1 MFDDGDAASHLWLE
15 PTMSGKGSR
24 HRYYP
29 EPPSAILQLPT
40 THTHLFSG
48 PFSRTTRVSRYQKG
62 KPIWILLKQETV
74 SGSGISWAMCKSAPR
89 PRQYGLLSCNCNC
102 NWGICITPPT
112 GKARAHHKAIISL
125 YTAVH
130 RLNGTERFPVD
141 DEKRW
146 SIAAASAV
154 GSLFHACS
162 VATEK
167 ALLPIHWCVC
177 GTIRLPVQIALTH
190 RRLMSSSPIYTVAYV
205 REVLAILQKLQGT
218 SKLVSLEY
226 DGDIFEFDRKFISVY
241 SFAL

>member
-74 SGSGISWAMCKSAPR
+74 SGSGISWAMCKSTPR
-89 PRQYGLLSCNCNC
+89 SRQYGLLSCNCNC
-102 NWGICITPPT
+102 NWGIWITPPT

-167 ALLPIHWCVC
+167 ALSPIHRCVC
-177 GTIRLPVQIALTH
+177 GTIRLPDDKARSADRADTSATDVIKSNIYCGICLRSASNSTKIAGH
-190 RRLMSSSPIYTVAYV
+190 FKI
-205 REVLAILQKLQGT
+205 
-218 SKLVSLEY
+218 
-226 DGDIFEFDRKFISVY
+226 
-241 SFAL
+241 SFARIRWRYI